1 MACRDE
7 SGKPHHPEQE
17 AFIERIAYEYKF
29 EDELKHDL
37 KPGQARRLEQYQQ
50 DIGHSLDLVFGLEFE
65 T

>member
-7 SGKPHHPEQE
+7 SGKPHHPEQR
-17 AFIERIAYEYKF
+17 AVMVRITYEHMF

-37 KPGQARRLEQYQQ
+37 KPGQDRRLEQYQQ
-50 DIGHSLDLVFGLEFE
+50 DIGHSFDLVFGLKFE